1 MIKKFLRILLIT
13 IMALTSIITVAIA
26 DIVDYSAEPPFL
38 SAKVDPNVLFNLSIE
53 TPMQGAAYNDQNDG
67 GNCGGRISF
76 GGGTVGM
83 CYFKAQEYLGIFDP
97 NKCYTYSVDKFVPSG
112 FTNADHECTVA
123 NTWSGNFLNW
133 ATMTAIDEFRWALTG
148 GNRVVDTVAETVIQ
162 RANMTLG
169 MGHSWYPIKMIRL
182 PQNVQPNTVTPYSAS
197 TIYIYN
203 HGYQFDIGTT
213 RGGHEL
219 AQNLNVKVKV
229 CDQTQGLEKNC
240 VDCGGA
246 GGGRY
251 KPFGLI
257 QKNAEDMRFAVMSY
271 SFDNDKR
278 RDGGVL
284 RSNMKYVG
292 PKLPS
297 GAVNTAREF
306 DADGIIRDNP
316 EGAATGNSGVINY
329 INKFGQNGYKS
340 YDPVGELY
348 YECLNFYKNRGPTS
362 EYYTGLTVA
371 EKDGFPVLTTWE
383 DPIQYPCQKN
393 YIIAIND
400 ANPWLDKQ
408 LPGTYFT
415 ASSFNG
421 HSLAQGTDY
430 GVPSNPDPDINVT
443 TFTNTVGRLEGLNGT
458 TQRIG
463 CTAVSCDMNVNNLKN
478 IPGLG
483 EVMGTA
489 PWAGKENSY
498 YVAGL
503 SYYANTYDLRSD
515 LDGRQT
521 VNTFMIDSQEY
532 NANPLVGQ
540 MNMLWLT
547 GKYGGFEEKD
557 FLDTNSDGNVYEP
570 NLQEE
575 WDKDGDGLPDNYV
588 LASDP
593 LKLIQGL
600 TNAFIGVLGSSGSG
614 TAASVI
620 SNSRSGEGAIYQ
632 AMFHTESDPDFFSG
646 EKVSWYG
653 DVHTL
658 FVDDYGNIREDSNTN
673 GILDFD
679 TDLIV
684 LFNETNANARLYY
697 PITHAPAS
705 LPFDPLNPNP
715 NFHSEVNFSELDY
728 IWSGFNWL
736 SGSTMDVTNQRTP
749 YASIA
754 HKRYIF
760 TDHINTNLAVATN
773 NVDDSLI
780 MDFTPNFVNDSTND
794 NYYFLNPANS
804 GVSYTETQ
812 MIEEAQNIINFVR
825 GKEGLT
831 QTGTGTAYRNR
842 TIDTDNSGNK
852 VYRLGD
858 IIHSTPTVVTRPA
871 EAYDLLYRDSSYG
884 SFRKKYYNRRTV
896 VYAGA
901 NDGMLHAFNG
911 GFYNPWTYTFSKQHD
926 GETEFD
932 LGTELWAYVP
942 NALLPH
948 LKWLTQEL
956 FDDNHVYYVDLKPR
970 IFDARIFFQADGITP
985 LDADHPGGWGTV
997 LLGGM
1002 KFGGGPIGVDTTT
1015 DASGNPAP
1023 DGTDDLNFQSTYF
1036 ALDITN
1042 PEAPPR
1048 LLWSFTDPNLGFTTN
1063 YPTPMRVGSKWF
1075 IVIGSGP
1082 VDYEATRK
1090 DDGINFTNY
1099 GGSNRTA
1106 SLYILNADD
1115 GSVAREFTM
1124 DDHSFMADPI
1134 AVDFDLKTTLDV
1146 NNNTLWTGEAIYV
1159 ASDGAEDSQNSKI
1172 FRIQTNGSAPTD
1184 WENPANWIK
1193 ATLFDPNTLT
1203 NDEQHITT
1211 ALSVAKDDDDR
1222 IWLYFG
1228 TGRFWSSKDREAPY
1242 LSYKNSFYGIKEP
1255 VDANGVLTYGTVGAK
1270 ASTLRNVTGIE
1281 IEDYDTIS
1289 LNTINP
1295 LHGAAVVDQPFP
1307 LDDGI
1312 VDFSDLEA
1320 EVEAKDGWYLN
1331 FDDTGERNL
1340 GQAATFGSAVM
1351 FTTFIPNNDLCEY
1364 EGNSYLYGLY
1374 YKTGTG
1380 YYKGML
1386 KTDDNNGT
1394 GIDPVTHKIV
1404 TKLNIGKGYSETSNI
1419 HIGRNTGSKAFVQT
1433 STGAIIGIEL
1443 INPGHTK
1450 SGITSWQ
1457 EME

>member
-1 MIKKFLRILLIT
+1 MKQFFSKISLIT
-13 IMALTSIITVAIA
+13 VLCLISMIGVATA

-38 SAKVDPNVLFNLSIE
+38 SSQVDPNVLFNLSIE

-67 GNCGGRISF
+67 TCGGRITY
-76 GGGTVGM
+76 GGGTVGI
-83 CYFKAQEYLGIFDP
+83 CYFDDQEYLGIFDP
-97 NKCYTYSVDKFVPSG
+97 DKCYTYSVDRFIPCG
-112 FTNADHECTVA
+112 YTNTDHECAGACA

-169 MGHSWYPIKMIRL
+169 MGHSWYPVKMLRV
-182 PQNVQPNTVTPYSAS
+182 PENVQPNTVTPYTAS

-219 AQNLNVKVKV
+219 AQNLNVRVRV
-229 CDQTQGLEKNC
+229 CDQTIGLEENC

-257 QKNAEDMRFAVMSY
+257 QKNAENMRFAVMSY
-271 SFDNDKR
+271 SFDNDTS

-297 GAVNTAREF
+297 GAINTAREF
-306 DADGIIRDNP
+306 DADGIIRHNP
-316 EGAATGNSGVINY
+316 EGVATGNSGVINY
-329 INKFGQNGYKS
+329 INQFGQNGYKS
-340 YDPVGELY
+340 HDPVGELY
-348 YECLNFYKNRGPTS
+348 YECLNFFKNRGPTL
-362 EYYTGLTVA
+362 EYYSGLTVA
-371 EKDGFPVLTTWE
+371 ETDGFPVLTTWE
-383 DPIQYPCQKN
+383 DPIQYECQKN

-415 ASSFNG
+415 AAVFNTLT
-421 HSLAQGTDY
+421 LAASDFGEPTN
-430 GVPSNPDPDINVT
+430 SDPDINVT
-443 TFTNTVGRLEGLNGT
+443 TFTNTVGDLQGLTGT
-458 TQRIG
+458 NQRIG
-463 CTAVSCDMNVNNLKN
+463 CTAAAGDCDMTASNLKN

-483 EVMGTA
+483 EVVGTA

-503 SYYANTYDLRSD
+503 AYYANTHDLRSD
-515 LDGRQT
+515 LAGRQT

-547 GKYGGFEEKD
+547 GKYGGFEETD
-557 FLDTNSDGNVYEP
+557 FTDTNSDGNVYEP
-570 NLQEE
+570 NLQSE
-575 WDKDGDGLPDNYV
+575 WDSDGDGLPDNYV

-600 TNAFIGVLGSSGSG
+600 NKAFIGVLGSSGSG

-632 AMFHTESDPDFFSG
+632 AMFHTKSEPDVNTG
-646 EKVSWYG
+646 HKVSWYG

-658 FVDDYGNIREDSNTN
+658 LVDDFGNIREDSNGNAT
-673 GILDFD
+673 LDLD
-679 TDLIV
+679 IDRII
-684 LFNETNANARLYY
+684 LFNELTARAGLYY
-697 PITHAPAS
+697 PVTPPPAS
-705 LPFDPLNPNP
+705 LPFDPLNPAP
-715 NFHSEVNFSELDY
+715 NFIHEVNFSELHY
-728 IWSGFNWL
+728 IWSGFNSL
-736 SGSTMDVTNQRTP
+736 SDPTMNVTDQRTF
-749 YASIA
+749 YTAEA
-754 HKRYIF
+754 EDRRYIF
-760 TDHINTNLAVATN
+760 TDHINTGSPVSTG
-773 NVDDSLI
+773 NVSSSQI
-780 MDFTPNFVNDSTND
+780 MDFTSTSGFVNDTTNN

-804 GVSYTETQ
+804 GISTEAQ
-812 MIEEAQNIINFVR
+812 MITEAQNIINFVR
-825 GKEGLT
+825 GQEGLI
-831 QTGTGTAYRNR
+831 QTGTGIPYRNR
-842 TIDTDNSGNK
+842 TANTDGTGNK
-852 VYRLGD
+852 VHRLGD

-871 EAYDLLYRDSSYG
+871 EAYDLLYRDGSYG

-896 VYAGA
+896 VYAGG

-911 GFYNPWTYTFSKQHD
+911 GFYNPWTRQFNTTHNIVTP
-926 GETEFD
+926 ETPFD

-948 LKWLTQEL
+948 LKWLTQQL

-970 IFDARIFFQADGITP
+970 IFDARIFFQADGTTE
-985 LDADHPGGWGTV
+985 LDADHPNGWGTV

-1002 KFGGGPIGVDTTT
+1002 RFGGGPIGVDTTT

-1023 DGTDDLNFQSTYF
+1023 DGTDDLEFRSTYF

-1042 PEAPPR
+1042 PEEPPR

-1090 DDGINFTNY
+1090 DDGINFTEY

-1115 GSVAREFTM
+1115 GSLAREFSM
-1124 DDHSFMADPI
+1124 DDHSFMAAPI
-1134 AVDFDLKTTLDV
+1134 AVDFDLATSTDANGKT
-1146 NNNTLWTGEAIYV
+1146 WTGEAIYV
-1159 ASDGAEDSQNSKI
+1159 ASDGC
-1172 FRIQTNGSAPTD
+1172 
-1184 WENPANWIK
+1184 
-1193 ATLFDPNTLT
+1193 
-1203 NDEQHITT
+1203 
-1211 ALSVAKDDDDR
+1211 
-1222 IWLYFG
+1222 
-1228 TGRFWSSKDREAPY
+1228 
-1242 LSYKNSFYGIKEP
+1242 
-1255 VDANGVLTYGTVGAK
+1255 GA
-1270 ASTLRNVTGIE
+1270 
-1281 IEDYDTIS
+1281 
-1289 LNTINP
+1289 
-1295 LHGAAVVDQPFP
+1295 
-1307 LDDGI
+1307 
-1312 VDFSDLEA
+1312 
-1320 EVEAKDGWYLN
+1320 
-1331 FDDTGERNL
+1331 
-1340 GQAATFGSAVM
+1340 
-1351 FTTFIPNNDLCEY
+1351 
-1364 EGNSYLYGLY
+1364 
-1374 YKTGTG
+1374 
-1380 YYKGML
+1380 
-1386 KTDDNNGT
+1386 
-1394 GIDPVTHKIV
+1394 
-1404 TKLNIGKGYSETSNI
+1404 
-1419 HIGRNTGSKAFVQT
+1419 
-1433 STGAIIGIEL
+1433 
-1443 INPGHTK
+1443 
-1450 SGITSWQ
+1450 
-1457 EME
+1457 